1 MPTRAPAEVM
11 LDILHRSSSHLEAPL
26 EVFATL
32 HQIFDIVN
40 LGTSHDANLKLW
52 VVSFLLYLGE
62 INVEG
67 FKELCFS
74 LRQVYIGQQ
83 TENCE
88 VRILKSSFIAMDT
101 TVLNKVPTR

>member
-1 MPTRAPAEVM
+1 MGWSYRKVKNRTKMV
-11 LDILHRSSSHLEAPL
+11 
-26 EVFATL
+26 
-32 HQIFDIVN
+32 
-40 LGTSHDANLKLW
+40 
-52 VVSFLLYLGE
+52 GE

-88 VRILKSSFIAMDT
+88 VRILKSLFIAIDASD
-101 TVLNKVPTR
+101 LNKISTQ